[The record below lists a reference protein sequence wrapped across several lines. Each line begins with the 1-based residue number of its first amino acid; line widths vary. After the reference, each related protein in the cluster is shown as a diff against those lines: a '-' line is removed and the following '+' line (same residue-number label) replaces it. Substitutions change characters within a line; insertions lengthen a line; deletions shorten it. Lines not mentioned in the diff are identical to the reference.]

1 MELQVVAKKKKK
13 AALHLLLLELREV
26 QRKQVKVLVE
36 VRETNAPNI
45 SWGILCLICEDIF

>member
-1 MELQVVAKKKKK
+1 MELQVVAKKKK